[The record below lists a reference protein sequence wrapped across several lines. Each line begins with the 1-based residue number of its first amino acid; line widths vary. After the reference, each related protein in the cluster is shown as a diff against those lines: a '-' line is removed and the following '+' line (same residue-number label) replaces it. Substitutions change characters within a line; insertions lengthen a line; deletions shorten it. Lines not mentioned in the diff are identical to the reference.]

1 MKDFY
6 ILAIESS
13 CDETACAIVKNGRE
27 VVSSVVSSQI
37 DVHSRFGGVVP
48 EIASRMH
55 IENISPVLLNCL
67 KEANM
72 SVEDVDAIAVTYGP
86 GLVGC
91 LHVGVQA
98 AKSLAWYY
106 NKPLV
111 PVHHL
116 AGHIYANALVDEL
129 QYPLLAL
136 VVSGGNSE
144 LVLLK
149 EEFDFEILGSTQD
162 DAVGEAYDKVAR
174 VVGMPYPGGVAIDK
188 MSKLGK
194 EHYKLPKVHTEE
206 ELDFSFSGLKSSVLQ
221 LQAREQKAGR
231 ELNKE
236 DLAYAFQH
244 TVVDQLM
251 DRVKK
256 AYELY
261 HPKHVVLAG
270 GVAANSLLRQ
280 RMTEEFGNR
289 EDVKVTLPP
298 MSCCTD
304 NAAMIGV
311 IGTIAYNHGVR
322 GELNLSCDPSL
333 DLEDC

>member
-13 CDETACAIVKNGRE
+13 CDETACAIVKNGKE

-106 NKPLV
+106 NKPLI

-144 LVLLK
+144 LVL
-149 EEFDFEILGSTQD
+149 
-162 DAVGEAYDKVAR
+162 
-174 VVGMPYPGGVAIDK
+174 
-188 MSKLGK
+188 
-194 EHYKLPKVHTEE
+194 
-206 ELDFSFSGLKSSVLQ
+206 
-221 LQAREQKAGR
+221 
-231 ELNKE
+231 
-236 DLAYAFQH
+236 
-244 TVVDQLM
+244 
-251 DRVKK
+251 
-256 AYELY
+256 
-261 HPKHVVLAG
+261 
-270 GVAANSLLRQ
+270 
-280 RMTEEFGNR
+280 
-289 EDVKVTLPP
+289 
-298 MSCCTD
+298 
-304 NAAMIGV
+304 
-311 IGTIAYNHGVR
+311 
-322 GELNLSCDPSL
+322 
-333 DLEDC
+333 